1 MSRDPGADMRFVIG
15 QAFERIADKRQAVI
29 ADTRDDGRAGL
40 LRFLDNGLAQW
51 VLLRAIPHWRAV
63 AAYRNERGRLL
74 RRPLCFAGSRETT
87 KAHASARAT
96 SDHFRSTPINGH
108 RASATPLPKGA
119 KLGSPDAQQEGR
131 LRTQ

>member
-63 AAYRNERGRLL
+63 AAYWNERGRQL
-74 RRPLCFAGSRETT
+74 RRPLLQVRG
-87 KAHASARAT
+87 
-96 SDHFRSTPINGH
+96 
-108 RASATPLPKGA
+108 
-119 KLGSPDAQQEGR
+119 
-131 LRTQ
+131 